1 MLPTDGTG
9 LETFLTG
16 PVLAI
21 LLIFARIGAA
31 LMFLPGFGES
41 FVPVRFRLLFA
52 LALSLALHPVIPPH
66 PEISRGALF
75 LLGPLALEVTIGL
88 WMGLT
93 SRILMTAL
101 QFAGY
106 QIGMVSGLSNAFAPD
121 AAAFQGGTIL
131 SSALILSGVALV
143 FATDFH
149 HVMIDALLMS
159 YEVFPV
165 GQIIPGDLADQIIR
179 AAGASVYMGV
189 SIAAPFFIMTLL
201 LNLAMGLANR
211 MMPSMPV
218 FFVASPILIG
228 FVLLAMAVSAP
239 SMLRGFLTH
248 MADWFG
254 SFTF

>member
-1 MLPTDGTG
+1 MGGVPAV
-9 LETFLTG
+9 EAFLTG
-16 PVLAI
+16 PALAVL
-21 LLIFARIGAA
+21 LVFARVGSA
-31 LMFLPGFGES
+31 LIFLPGFGES

-52 LALSLALHPVIPPH
+52 MVLALALHPVIPSY
-66 PEISRGALF
+66 PEITRGALF
-75 LLGPLALEVTIGL
+75 LLGPLVLEVTIGF
-88 WMGLT
+88 WIGLT
-93 SRILMTAL
+93 ARVLMTAL

-131 SSALILSGVALV
+131 SSAMILSGVALI

-149 HVMIDALLMS
+149 HVIIDALLMS

-165 GQIIPGDLADQIIR
+165 GQLIPGDLADQIVR

-211 MMPSMPV
+211 MMPTMPV

-228 FVLLAMAVSAP
+228 FVLLAMIIASP
-239 SMLRGFLTH
+239 SMLRGFLSH